1 MYKHILF
8 PTDGSPLSHKA
19 FASATGLAKALGARI
34 SAIHV
39 IEPYAPPVSDLAWV
53 YPDPWSP
60 EEYEKAAKKASAAIL
75 EQLVAEAKSAGVACE
90 AQSVMA
96 GAPWDAIVKTAAQR
110 RCDVV
115 VMASHGRRGFAGMV
129 LGSETQKVL
138 THTSIPVLVC
148 R

>member
-19 FASATGLAKALGARI
+19 FADATGLAKALGARI
-34 SAIHV
+34 SAINV
-39 IEPYAPPVSDLAWV
+39 IEEYAPPVSDLAWV

-96 GAPWDAIVKTAAQR
+96 GAPWDAIVKTAAKR
-110 RCDVV
+110 RCDLI
-115 VMASHGRRGFAGMV
+115 VMASHGRRGLAGMV